1 MAKDDLKVKIRRIWK
16 WTFIGII
23 FYLFISFFL
32 KSSYPISHY
41 KFNLS
46 DAYDVLKDAL
56 TLAAAF
62 LAPIAAFVLFSDW
75 RVEHRLKKLENSC
88 KSVVQQIQELYSNFF
103 DFYIKLL
110 NANLVNQSKVNNY
123 LSDLTVLMIRVDMV
137 RNSIG
142 EFYNVEEGLE
152 FIGEIN
158 KTLYLFNDVSSDLYR
173 AIKIYESKYL
183 NQTISY
189 YADFNELLNQEAK
202 YSQMNLELIKGKL
215 DPIRK
220 LAAKYEI

>member
-1 MAKDDLKVKIRRIWK
+1 MTNNELKNQIKKVIVIFIVCTLLYIFLSILLLNDYSAGASFDPKKI
-16 WTFIGII
+16 
-23 FYLFISFFL
+23 
-32 KSSYPISHY
+32 
-41 KFNLS
+41 
-46 DAYDVLKDAL
+46 YDILKDAL

-62 LAPIAAFVLFSDW
+62 LAPVAAFVLFSDW
-75 RVEHRLKKLENSC
+75 RIEHRLKKLENSS
-88 KSVVQQIQELYSNFF
+88 KSVVQQTQELYSNFF

-110 NANLVNQSKVNNY
+110 NSGLVNKAKVNNY
-123 LSDLTVLMIRVDMV
+123 LSDLTALMIRVDMV
-137 RNSIG
+137 RNSIV
-142 EFYNVEEGLE
+142 EFYNLEDGLE

-189 YADFNELLNQEAK
+189 YADFHELLNQEAK
-202 YSQMNLELIKGKL
+202 YTQMNLELIKGKL

>member
-1 MAKDDLKVKIRRIWK
+1 MAKDDLKVKIRRVWK

-75 RVEHRLKKLENSC
+75 RVEHRLKKLENSS

-110 NANLVNQSKVNNY
+110 NANLVNKAKVNNY

-202 YSQMNLELIKGKL
+202 YTQMNLELIKGKL

>member
-16 WTFIGII
+16 WTLIGII

-32 KSSYPISHY
+32 KSSYPIPHY

-75 RVEHRLKKLENSC
+75 RVEHRLKKLENSS

-110 NANLVNQSKVNNY
+110 NANLVNKAKVNNY

-202 YSQMNLELIKGKL
+202 YTQMNLELIKGKL

>member
-23 FYLFISFFL
+23 FYLFISFIL

-75 RVEHRLKKLENSC
+75 RVEHRLKKLENSS